1 MTFSIK
7 ILDASDNIVGELM
20 TATPSQIQTFINK
33 CMKVIDI
40 HTNSE
45 LSLNDVINVDTIGVS
60 DELIWYYHHNF

>member
-33 CMKVIDI
+33 GMKVIDI

>member
-7 ILDASDNIVGELM
+7 ILDASGNIVGELM

-33 CMKVIDI
+33 GMKVIDI

>member
-33 CMKVIDI
+33 GMKVIDI

-60 DELIWYYHHNF
+60 DELI

>member
-7 ILDASDNIVGELM
+7 ILDASGNIVGELM

-33 CMKVIDI
+33 GMKVIDI

-60 DELIWYYHHNF
+60 DELI

>member
-7 ILDASDNIVGELM
+7 ILYASGNIVGELM

-33 CMKVIDI
+33 GMKVIDI